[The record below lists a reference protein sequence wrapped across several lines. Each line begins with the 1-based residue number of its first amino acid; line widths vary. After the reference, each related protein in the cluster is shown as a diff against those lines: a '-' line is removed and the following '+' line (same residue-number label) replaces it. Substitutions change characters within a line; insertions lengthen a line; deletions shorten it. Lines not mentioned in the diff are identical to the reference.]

1 MPRVTTLK
9 EDPPE
14 SLQRQELGSPVVRF
28 AGDSG
33 DGMQLTGGRFTETT
47 AIVGNDLSTLPDF
60 PAEIRAPAGSLAGVS
75 AFQIKFSS
83 KDIHTPGDKPDVLV
97 AMNPAAL
104 KVHQKELIPGGTMI
118 VNTDAFTKKNLK
130 FAGYETNPI
139 EDGSL
144 DDYFTLIPIEMNK
157 MVTRACEGLD
167 MPPKLVG
174 RTKNFFALGVLFYM
188 YDRPL
193 DTTEGWL
200 KKKFKGKD
208 AIIEANTRALNAGY
222 NYGDTTELFMTR
234 FKVEKANLPSGTYRN
249 MNGNL
254 ATSLGLLAASEKSG
268 LNLFYGGYPITPAS
282 DILHTLA
289 AWKHFGVQ
297 TFQAEDEIAGI
308 SSVIGAAFTGNLAVT
323 ATSGPGIALKGEA
336 MGLGIITELPMVII
350 NVQRGG
356 PSTGLPTKTEQSDL
370 NQALYGRNGEAPM
383 PVIAAATP
391 GDCFYAAYD
400 ACRIALKY
408 MTPVMLLSDGYLAN
422 GSEPWMIPNVDDL
435 EEIDVTFVHE
445 KNSDDEFLPY
455 LRNEETLSRPW
466 AIPGTPGLEHRLGGI
481 EKDENTGHVSYDP
494 ENHHRM
500 VELRQEKVNRIQ
512 QDIAPIKI
520 FGEDH
525 GDMLI
530 LSWGGTYGSCRSAVE
545 TLQEESKKVSHA
557 HIRWISPLPKDLG
570 EIIIGFK
577 NVLVPEINLGQF
589 LRLIRAE
596 YLVDAKGLNLVR
608 GRPISASTI
617 VETVK
622 KTLG

>member
-1 MPRVTTLK
+1 MGKTFKTIDEAVI
-9 EDPPE
+9 
-14 SLQRQELGSPVVRF
+14 RF

-268 LNLFYGGYPITPAS
+268 SNLFYGGYPITPAS

-289 AWKHFGVQ
+289 TWKHFGVQ

-545 TLQEESKKVSHA
+545 TLQEEGKKVSHA

>member
-1 MPRVTTLK
+1 MGKTFKTIDEAVI
-9 EDPPE
+9 
-14 SLQRQELGSPVVRF
+14 RF

-33 DGMQLTGGRFTETT
+33 DGMQLTGGRFTDAT
-47 AIVGNDLSTLPDF
+47 AIMGNDLSTLPDF

-83 KDIHTPGDKPDVLV
+83 KNIHTPGDKPDVLV

-118 VNTDAFTKKNLK
+118 VNTDAFTPKNLK
-130 FAGYETNPI
+130 FAGYESNPI
-139 EDGSL
+139 ENGSL

-157 MVTRACEGLD
+157 MVTGACEGLD
-167 MPPKLVG
+167 MSAKFVG
-174 RTKNFFALGVLFYM
+174 RTKNLFALGVLFYM

-193 DTTEGWL
+193 ASTEAWL

-208 AIIEANTRALNAGY
+208 NIIEANIRALNAGY

-249 MNGNL
+249 INGNF
-254 ATSLGLLAASEKSG
+254 ATSLGLLAAAEKSG
-268 LNLFYGGYPITPAS
+268 LGLFYGGYPITPAS

-289 AWKHFGVQ
+289 TWKHFGVQ

-308 SSVIGAAFTGNLAVT
+308 SSVIGAAFTGKLAVT

-336 MGLGIITELPMVII
+336 LGLGIITELPLVVI

-370 NQALYGRNGEAPM
+370 NQALFGRNGEAPM

-391 GDCFYAAYD
+391 GDCFFAAYE

-408 MTPVMLLSDGYLAN
+408 MTPVMLLTDGYLAN
-422 GSEPWMIPNVDDL
+422 GSEPWKIPNVDEL
-435 EEIDVTFVHE
+435 EDIDVQFVTE
-445 KNSDDEFLPY
+445 KNGDEEYLPY
-455 LRNEETLSRPW
+455 LRDEKTLSRPW

-481 EKDENTGHVSYDP
+481 EKAENTGHVSYDP
-494 ENHHRM
+494 ENHHMM
-500 VELRQEKVNRIQ
+500 VKIRQEKVNRIQ
-512 QDIAPIKI
+512 QDIAPTEVYGDNH
-520 FGEDH
+520 GE
-525 GDMLI
+525 MLV

-545 TLQEESKKVSHA
+545 TLQEEGRKVSHV
-557 HIRWISPLPKDLG
+557 HVRWISPLPKDLG

-577 NVLVPEINLGQF
+577 NILVPEINLGQF
-589 LRLIRAE
+589 LRIIRSE
-596 YLVDAKGLNLVR
+596 FLVDAKGLNLVR
-608 GRPISASTI
+608 GVPISASTI

-622 KTLG
+622 NTLG

>member
-1 MPRVTTLK
+1 MGKTFKTIDEAVI
-9 EDPPE
+9 
-14 SLQRQELGSPVVRF
+14 RF

-83 KDIHTPGDKPDVLV
+83 KDIHTPGDIPDVLV

-408 MTPVMLLSDGYLAN
+408 MTPVIMLSDGYLAN

-520 FGEDH
+520 FGKDH

-545 TLQEESKKVSHA
+545 TLQEEGKKVSHA

-608 GRPISASTI
+608 GRPISVSTI

>member
-1 MPRVTTLK
+1 MGKTFKTIDEAVI
-9 EDPPE
+9 
-14 SLQRQELGSPVVRF
+14 RF

-234 FKVEKANLPSGTYRN
+234 FKIEKANLPSGTYRN

-545 TLQEESKKVSHA
+545 TLQEEGKKVSHA

-622 KTLG
+622 KTLS

>member
-1 MPRVTTLK
+1 MGKTFKTIDEAVI
-9 EDPPE
+9 
-14 SLQRQELGSPVVRF
+14 RF

-83 KDIHTPGDKPDVLV
+83 KDIHTPGVNPDVLV

-104 KVHQKELIPGGTMI
+104 KVHQKEIIPGGTLI
-118 VNTDAFTKKNLK
+118 INTDAFTKKNLK
-130 FAGYETNPI
+130 FAGYESNPI

-144 DDYFTLIPIEMNK
+144 DDYFTLIPVEMNK
-157 MVTRACEGLD
+157 MVTAACEGLD
-167 MPPKLVG
+167 LSPKLVG
-174 RTKNFFALGVLFYM
+174 RTKNFFALGILFYM

-193 DTTEGWL
+193 DATEAWL

-234 FKVEKANLPSGTYRN
+234 YKVEKANLPSGTYRN

-254 ATSLGLLAASEKSG
+254 ATSLGLLAASQRSG
-268 LNLFYGGYPITPAS
+268 LKLFYGGYPITPAS

-289 AWKHFGVQ
+289 IWKHFGVQ

-308 SSVIGAAFTGNLAVT
+308 ASVIGAAFAGKLAVT
-323 ATSGPGIALKGEA
+323 ATSGPGIALKGESL
-336 MGLGIITELPMVII
+336 GLGVITELPLVVI

-383 PVIAAATP
+383 PVIAPATP
-391 GDCFYAAYD
+391 GDCFYAAYE
-400 ACRIALKY
+400 ACRIALKF

-422 GSEPWMIPNVDDL
+422 GSEPWKIPNVDDL
-435 EEIDVTFVHE
+435 EDIDVKFAH
-445 KNSDDEFLPY
+445 KQNSENDFLPY
-455 LRNEETLSRPW
+455 LRDEDTLSRPW

-481 EKDENTGHVSYDP
+481 EKAENTGHVSYDP

-512 QDIAPIKI
+512 NDIPPLEV

-525 GDMLI
+525 GDMLV
-530 LSWGGTYGSCRSAVE
+530 LSWGGTYGACRSAVE
-545 TLQEESKKVSHA
+545 TLNEEGKKVSHV
-557 HIRWISPLPKDLG
+557 HLRWINPLPKDLG

-577 NVLVPEINLGQF
+577 NVLVPEINLGQL
-589 LRLIRAE
+589 LRLIRSE
-596 YLVDAKGLNLVR
+596 YLVDAQGLNLVR
-608 GRPISASTI
+608 GRPIGASTI

-622 KTLG
+622 KTIG

>member
-1 MPRVTTLK
+1 MGKTFKTIDEAVI
-9 EDPPE
+9 
-14 SLQRQELGSPVVRF
+14 RF

-83 KDIHTPGDKPDVLV
+83 KNIHTPGVNPDVLV

-104 KVHQKELIPGGTMI
+104 KVHQKEIIPGGTLI
-118 VNTDAFTKKNLK
+118 VNADAFTKKNLK
-130 FAGYETNPI
+130 FAGYESNPI

-144 DDYFTLIPIEMNK
+144 DDYFTLIPVEMNK
-157 MVTRACEGLD
+157 MVTAACEGLD
-167 MPPKLVG
+167 LSPKLVG
-174 RTKNFFALGVLFYM
+174 RTKNLFALGILFYM
-188 YDRPL
+188 YDRTL
-193 DTTEGWL
+193 DATEEWL

-208 AIIEANTRALNAGY
+208 GIIEANTRALNAGY

-234 FKVEKANLPSGTYRN
+234 YKVEKANLPSGTYRN

-254 ATSLGLLAASEKSG
+254 ATSLGLLAASQRSG
-268 LNLFYGGYPITPAS
+268 LKLFYGGYPITPAS

-289 AWKHFGVQ
+289 IWKHFGVQ

-308 SSVIGAAFTGNLAVT
+308 SSVIGAAFTGKLAVT

-336 MGLGIITELPMVII
+336 LGLGVITELPLVVI

-370 NQALYGRNGEAPM
+370 NQALYGRNGEAPL
-383 PVIAAATP
+383 PVIAPATP
-391 GDCFYAAYD
+391 GDCFYTAYE

-408 MTPVMLLSDGYLAN
+408 MTPVILLSDGYLAN
-422 GSEPWMIPNVDDL
+422 GSEPWKIPNVDDL
-435 EEIDVTFVHE
+435 EDIDVKFAHD
-445 KNSDDEFLPY
+445 KNSENDFLPY
-455 LRNEETLSRPW
+455 LRDEETLARPW

-481 EKDENTGHVSYDP
+481 EKEENTGHVSYDP

-512 QDIAPIKI
+512 NDIPPLEV
-520 FGEDH
+520 FGQDH
-525 GDMLI
+525 GDMLV
-530 LSWGGTYGSCRSAVE
+530 LSWGGTYGACRSAVE
-545 TLQEESKKVSHA
+545 TLNEEGKKVSHV
-557 HIRWISPLPKDLG
+557 HLRWINPLPKDLG

-577 NVLVPEINLGQF
+577 NVLVPEINLGQL
-589 LRLIRAE
+589 LRLVRSE
-596 YLVDAKGLNLVR
+596 YLVDAQGLNLVR
-608 GRPISASTI
+608 GRPIGASTI

-622 KTLG
+622 KTIG

>member
-1 MPRVTTLK
+1 
-9 EDPPE
+9 
-14 SLQRQELGSPVVRF
+14 
-28 AGDSG
+28 
-33 DGMQLTGGRFTETT
+33 MQLTGGRFTETT

-144 DDYFTLIPIEMNK
+144 DDYFTLIPVEMNK

-234 FKVEKANLPSGTYRN
+234 FKIEKANLPSGTYRN

-435 EEIDVTFVHE
+435 DEIDVTFVHE

-481 EKDENTGHVSYDP
+481 EKEENTGHVSYDP

-512 QDIAPIKI
+512 NDIPPLEV

-525 GDMLI
+525 GDMLV
-530 LSWGGTYGSCRSAVE
+530 LSWGGTYGACRSAVE
-545 TLQEESKKVSHA
+545 TLNEEGKRVSHV
-557 HIRWISPLPKDLG
+557 HLRWINPLPKDLG

-577 NVLVPEINLGQF
+577 NVLVPEINLGQL
-589 LRLIRAE
+589 LRLVRSE
-596 YLVDAKGLNLVR
+596 YLVDAQGLNLVR
-608 GRPISASTI
+608 GRPIGASTI

-622 KTLG
+622 KTIG

>member
-1 MPRVTTLK
+1 MGKTFKTIDEAVI
-9 EDPPE
+9 
-14 SLQRQELGSPVVRF
+14 RF

-33 DGMQLTGGRFTETT
+33 DGMQLTGGRFTDTT
-47 AIVGNDLSTLPDF
+47 AIHGNDLSTLPDF

-83 KDIHTPGDKPDVLV
+83 KNIHTPGVNPDVLV

-104 KVHQKELIPGGTMI
+104 KVHQKEIIPGGTLI

-130 FAGYETNPI
+130 FAGYESNPI

-144 DDYFTLIPIEMNK
+144 DDYFTLIPVEMNK
-157 MVTRACEGLD
+157 MVTAACEGLD
-167 MPPKLVG
+167 LSPKLVG
-174 RTKNFFALGVLFYM
+174 RTKNFFALGILFYM

-193 DTTEGWL
+193 DATEAWL

-234 FKVEKANLPSGTYRN
+234 YKVEKANLPSGTYRN

-254 ATSLGLLAASEKSG
+254 ATSLGLLAASQRSG
-268 LNLFYGGYPITPAS
+268 LKLFYGGYPITPAS

-289 AWKHFGVQ
+289 IWKHFGVQ

-308 SSVIGAAFTGNLAVT
+308 SSVIGAAFTGKLAVT

-336 MGLGIITELPMVII
+336 LGLGVITELPLVVI

-370 NQALYGRNGEAPM
+370 NQALYGRNGEAPL
-383 PVIAAATP
+383 PVIAPATP
-391 GDCFYAAYD
+391 GDCFYTAYE

-408 MTPVMLLSDGYLAN
+408 MTPVILLSDGYLAN
-422 GSEPWMIPNVDDL
+422 GSEPWKIPNVDDL
-435 EEIDVTFVHE
+435 EDIDVKFAH
-445 KNSDDEFLPY
+445 KQNSENDFLPY
-455 LRNEETLSRPW
+455 LRDEDTLSRPW

-481 EKDENTGHVSYDP
+481 EKEENTGHVSYDP

-512 QDIAPIKI
+512 NDIPPLEV

-525 GDMLI
+525 GDMLV
-530 LSWGGTYGSCRSAVE
+530 LSWGGTYGACRSAVE
-545 TLQEESKKVSHA
+545 TLNEEGKKVSHV
-557 HIRWISPLPKDLG
+557 HLRWINPLPKDLG

-577 NVLVPEINLGQF
+577 NVLVPEINLGQL
-589 LRLIRAE
+589 LRLVRSE
-596 YLVDAKGLNLVR
+596 YLVDAQGLNLVR
-608 GRPISASTI
+608 GRPIGASTI

-622 KTLG
+622 KTIG

>member
-1 MPRVTTLK
+1 MGKTFKTIDEAVI
-9 EDPPE
+9 
-14 SLQRQELGSPVVRF
+14 RF

-83 KDIHTPGDKPDVLV
+83 KDIHTPGVNPDVLV

-104 KVHQKELIPGGTMI
+104 KVHQKEIIPGGTLI
-118 VNTDAFTKKNLK
+118 LNTDAFTKKNLK
-130 FAGYETNPI
+130 FAGYESNPI

-144 DDYFTLIPIEMNK
+144 DDYFTLIPVEMNK
-157 MVTRACEGLD
+157 MVTAACEGLD
-167 MPPKLVG
+167 LSPKLVG
-174 RTKNFFALGVLFYM
+174 RTKNFFALGILFYM

-193 DTTEGWL
+193 DATEAWL

-234 FKVEKANLPSGTYRN
+234 YKVEKANLPSGTYRN

-254 ATSLGLLAASEKSG
+254 ATSLGLLAASQRSG
-268 LNLFYGGYPITPAS
+268 LKLFYGGYPITPAS

-289 AWKHFGVQ
+289 IWKHFGVQ

-308 SSVIGAAFTGNLAVT
+308 ASVIGAAFTGKLAVT
-323 ATSGPGIALKGEA
+323 ATSGPGIALKGESL
-336 MGLGIITELPMVII
+336 GLGVITELPLVVI

-383 PVIAAATP
+383 PVIAPATP
-391 GDCFYAAYD
+391 GDCFYAAYE
-400 ACRIALKY
+400 ACRIALKF

-422 GSEPWMIPNVDDL
+422 GSEPWKIPNVDDL
-435 EEIDVTFVHE
+435 EDIDVKFAH
-445 KNSDDEFLPY
+445 KQNSENDFLPY
-455 LRNEETLSRPW
+455 LRDEDTLSRPW

-481 EKDENTGHVSYDP
+481 EKEENTGHVSYDP

-512 QDIAPIKI
+512 HDILPLEV

-525 GDMLI
+525 GDMLV
-530 LSWGGTYGSCRSAVE
+530 LSWGGTYGACRSAVE
-545 TLQEESKKVSHA
+545 TLNEEGKRVSHV
-557 HIRWISPLPKDLG
+557 HLRWINPLPKDLG

-577 NVLVPEINLGQF
+577 NVLVPEINLGQL
-589 LRLIRAE
+589 LRLIRSE
-596 YLVDAKGLNLVR
+596 YLVDAQGLNLVR
-608 GRPISASTI
+608 GRPIGASTI

-622 KTLG
+622 KTIG

>member
-1 MPRVTTLK
+1 MGKTFKTIDEAVI
-9 EDPPE
+9 
-14 SLQRQELGSPVVRF
+14 RF

-83 KDIHTPGDKPDVLV
+83 KDIPPGDKPDVLV

-289 AWKHFGVQ
+289 TWKHFGVQ

-435 EEIDVTFVHE
+435 DEIDVTFVHE

-481 EKDENTGHVSYDP
+481 EKEENTGHVSYDP

-545 TLQEESKKVSHA
+545 TLQEEGKKVSHA

-608 GRPISASTI
+608 GRPISALTI